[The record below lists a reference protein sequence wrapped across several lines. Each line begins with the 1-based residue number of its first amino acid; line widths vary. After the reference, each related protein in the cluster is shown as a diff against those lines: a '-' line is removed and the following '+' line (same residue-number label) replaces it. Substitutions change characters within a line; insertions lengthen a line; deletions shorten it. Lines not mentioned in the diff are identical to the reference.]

1 MKKLILMLITAT
13 ALMIG
18 QLAVAGSAP
27 GYVAEAGYHP
37 VGVFDSA
44 PMLYNDPGVLV
55 ASTDTITACT
65 AGNVCPDSQ
74 NKPFS
79 DGPVFARS
87 RFTPDVGVTAAASG

>member
-1 MKKLILMLITAT
+1 MKKILFMMITAM

-18 QLAVAGSAP
+18 QLAVAGPAP

-37 VGVFDSA
+37 VGVFDSV
-44 PMLYNDPGVLV
+44 PMLYSEPGALV
-55 ASTDTITACT
+55 ASTDTMTACT
-65 AGNVCPDSQ
+65 AGNRCPDSQ